1 MTITS
6 FTNKEVTYETTEHN
20 CTCGDWQFRG
30 SRTGKDCKHMVA
42 LKKAI
47 AQEVERAARFLAIK
61 AEIEQ
66 AEREARER
74 AEIERRENQGCYER
88 MMNSPW

>member
-6 FTNKEVTYETTEHN
+6 FTDTSKTTDN

-30 SRTGKDCKHMVA
+30 SKTGKDCKHMVA
-42 LKKAI
+42 LKRGLAEEIAKA
-47 AQEVERAARFLAIK
+47 ERFLQVK
-61 AEIEQ
+61 AQI
-66 AEREARER
+66 ER
-74 AEIERRENQGCYER
+74 AEIERRENQACYER